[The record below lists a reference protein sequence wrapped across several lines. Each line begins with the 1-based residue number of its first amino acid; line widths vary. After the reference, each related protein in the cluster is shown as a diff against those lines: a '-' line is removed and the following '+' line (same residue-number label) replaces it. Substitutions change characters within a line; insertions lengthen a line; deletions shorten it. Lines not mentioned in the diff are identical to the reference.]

1 MLDALCNVL
10 NLASVL
16 LVEVTRLVGEVTWCL
31 MLLNDV
37 VAVSLVPPDLVG
49 EVRGLTS
56 ANVTKSKTHD
66 KGEGDADDAAND
78 HKLNVSMLPADH
90 QQRPQMNDSQ
100 IKGDTRSLGLRPDD
114 RVWKSSAADV
124 GLCRGGAVLA
134 VVSHRDGSC
143 SQEQRVESEEHG
155 AEEEDLHGELGR
167 WLEMHRMQ
175 QDE

>member
-10 NLASVL
+10 NLANVL

-78 HKLNVSMLPADH
+78 HELDISVLPADR
-90 QQRPQMNDSQ
+90 QLYSLVGDSQ
-100 IKGDTRSLGLRPDD
+100 VEGDARSLGLRPDD

-155 AEEEDLHGELGR
+155 AEEEHLHGELGR
-167 WLEMHRMQ
+167 WLEMHRVQ